1 MPWNQPG
8 GNDRDPWSGGDKNRQ
23 GPPDLDELFK
33 KLTRKLGSFGG
44 SGGGDGGDGSGV
56 GRAGSAGII
65 GLVLLG
71 LIIWAASGF
80 YIVGEGERGVVLRLG
95 KFQSVADP
103 GPHWHLPTPV
113 DKVEM
118 VDIDQVRSFSH
129 RTSMLTQDENIVDIE
144 LAVQYRIKDPVDFT
158 FRVRAPELTLQQA
171 VESALREA
179 VGKQKMDF
187 VLNEGRAQIASK
199 TKELAVGMLDAYTTG
214 LEVTTVNLQQ
224 SQPPEHVQDAFND
237 AIKAREDNVRFVNE
251 AEAYSNSIIPRA
263 RGKAARVTEEAQA
276 YKEQVIAE
284 AKGDA
289 SRFSQVALSYERS
302 PGVTRERLY
311 IEAVESVL
319 GNASKVMVDVKS
331 GNSLMYLPLDKLGI
345 QSQTAK
351 ESGNFVQQT
360 APLTSQNSSQL
371 RSGRPMDGRTGRE
384 SR

>member
-8 GNDRDPWSGGDKNRQ
+8 GNDRDPWSGGNKNRQ

-33 KLTRKLGSFGG
+33 KLTRKLGNFGG
-44 SGGGDGGDGSGV
+44 GGEGDGPGV
-56 GRAGSAGII
+56 GRAGSAGIL
-65 GLVLLG
+65 GLLILG

-80 YIVGEGERGVVLRLG
+80 YIVGEGERGVVLRFG
-95 KFQSVADP
+95 QYQSVSEA
-103 GPHWHLPTPV
+103 GPHWHIPAPV

-129 RTSMLTQDENIVDIE
+129 RASMLTQDENIVDIE
-144 LAVQYRIKDPVDFT
+144 LAVQYRIKDPVDFL
-158 FRVRAPELTLQQA
+158 FRVRSPELTLQQA

-187 VLNEGRAQIASK
+187 VLNEGRPQIASK
-199 TKELAVGMLDAYTTG
+199 TKQLADNMLDSYKTG

-251 AEAYSNSIIPRA
+251 AEAYSNGIVPVA
-263 RGKAARVTEEAQA
+263 RGKAARVIEEAAA
-276 YKEQVIAE
+276 YKAQVVAE

-289 SRFSQVALSYERS
+289 SRFSQLVKAYERA
-302 PGVTRERLY
+302 PDVTRERLY
-311 IEAVESVL
+311 LETVESVL
-319 GNASKVMVDVKS
+319 ENSSKVMVDVKS

-345 QSQTAK
+345 QTEKPK
-351 ESGNFVQQT
+351 ESSHFVQRSV
-360 APLTSQNSSQL
+360 PSSSQSSTPL
-371 RSGRPMDGRTGRE
+371 RSGRPLNGRTGRE